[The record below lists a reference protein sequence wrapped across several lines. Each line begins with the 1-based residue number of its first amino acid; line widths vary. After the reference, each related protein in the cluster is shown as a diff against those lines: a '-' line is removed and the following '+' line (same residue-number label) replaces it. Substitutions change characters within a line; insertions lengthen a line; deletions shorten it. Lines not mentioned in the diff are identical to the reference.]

1 MEQLT
6 TLTGLTHEQLRDNL
20 REIMTECV
28 INATDLEITKRH
40 VIVLNAICD
49 LV

>member
-6 TLTGLTHEQLRDNL
+6 TLTGLTKDQLRDNL
-20 REIMTECV
+20 REIIAECV
-28 INATDLEITKRH
+28 INSADLEITKRH